1 MYARALPVLSHDD
14 HFGRLTARSGLT
26 FGHNI
31 HVGAGTIDRD
41 YRGEIRVHVF
51 NLGDR
56 DQVIDEGMRFAQLI
70 VQPVAAPVVVETQEL
85 PATERGEGGVGST
98 GLSDVLPAA
107 GGDGSPARVAVA
119 SSAAAS
125 SGYLDTPTGGE
136 ESSGNHGGTK
146 FVNTGTGITAFLNGD
161 TDTEE

>member
-1 MYARALPVLSHDD
+1 MV
-14 HFGRLTARSGLT
+14 
-26 FGHNI
+26 
-31 HVGAGTIDRD
+31 
-41 YRGEIRVHVF
+41 
-51 NLGDR
+51 
-56 DQVIDEGMRFAQLI
+56 
-70 VQPVAAPVVVETQEL
+70 APVVTEVQEL

-98 GLSDVLPAA
+98 GLSHALPAA
-107 GGDGSPARVAVA
+107 GGDGSPVRAAVA
-119 SSAAAS
+119 SAVAAS